1 MIEILL
7 GFIIGFL
14 AAFVGVITG
23 SGGLVSMGYLLLAG
37 LPFATAIATNRV
49 ASLGATASGLFTYG
63 RAGKVDWKLGLLL
76 AGPAFCGSLIGANLL
91 VLVNERVAELILA
104 SFLIVLIPLIF
115 FNKKLGIEEFE
126 PSNNRQ
132 IVGVILYFCFGILA
146 GMFGVGVGTIS
157 IVIIAGIFGRSLSKA
172 AATNMVAWLLV
183 SLAALTV
190 FVANNLINYA
200 MTLPMMAGMFVGGYL
215 GAKLAIKKGDRFIRI
230 LLLVIQV
237 LVVIRLLFF

>member
-76 AGPAFCGSLIGANLL
+76 AGPAFFGSLIGANLL

-126 PSNNRQ
+126 PSNIRQ

-200 MTLPMMAGMFVGGYL
+200 VALPMMAGMFVGGYL

>member
-37 LPFATAIATNRV
+37 LPFAIAIATNRV

-115 FNKKLGIEEFE
+115 FNKKLGIDEFQ

-172 AATNMVAWLLV
+172 AATNIVAWLLV

-190 FVANNLINYA
+190 FVTNNLINYA
-200 MTLPMMAGMFVGGYL
+200 VALPMMAGMFVGGYL